1 METSLLHLN
10 KIVDLLNGEVLCGNS
25 ELDKT
30 VSYGFA
36 SDLLSDVLTLV
47 NTNVLLL
54 TGLCNIQTIRTAEM
68 AEINIIVFVRGKKV
82 GADMCRLAKENNIV
96 LIQTS
101 YSMFRASGILYGAGL
116 KPVF

>member
-1 METSLLHLN
+1 MKTSPLHLS
-10 KIVDLLNGEVLCGNS
+10 KIVELLNGEVICGSS

-36 SDLLSDVLTLV
+36 SDLLSDVLTLS

-68 AEINIIVFVRGKKV
+68 AEINIIIFVRGKKV
-82 GADMCRLAKENNIV
+82 GSEMCRLARENNIV
-96 LIQTS
+96 LIQCT
-101 YSMFRASGILYGAGL
+101 YSMFRASGILYSAGL
-116 KPVF
+116 SPVF